1 MSGFVG
7 IACLDGSPVDRALL
21 DRLTSSLAYFAPDG
35 AAAWM
40 DGRIG
45 LGVAERRRLPRPA
58 SVAPAPPPRPA
69 SHDGRVWL
77 VADADLDDRGRLAV
91 ELSAAGVHVDPDAPA
106 HDLILHA
113 YRAWGAECPRHLHGD
128 FSFALWDGPRRR
140 LLLVRDRFGVRPL
153 YYARTWTGVV
163 FSNALDVVRAH
174 PEVATDLDPAAIGD
188 FLRMGMNTDLRTTA
202 FAAVRCVPPAHGLV
216 IADDTT
222 VESRYWDLPTDGEIR
237 HRRVEEY
244 ADHFRDVFESAV
256 ADRLR
261 GADDVVVLLSGGR
274 DSTAV
279 AATAR
284 AIADRAT
291 RPRLHPVTA
300 GYHYAL
306 PDEART
312 YAALAAASLRIP
324 VEFLPQDEYGWFED
338 WERPDLWR
346 PEPTESPVLAAEA
359 AMVARAATHARLGL
373 TGDGGDAVLRES
385 ESRIA
390 TLLLSGHW
398 WTAMVEIGTY
408 MRWHHR
414 IPRPGIRRLRQRNAG
429 TLSPYPPVPP
439 WIRPELIRR
448 AGLRERWEALERDD
462 AAVWRRHST
471 RPEAYVKTRSAF
483 WPRCFEEDHA
493 GATGIPLTLRHP
505 FFDERVV
512 EFLLALPPVQWL
524 NDKGILVVAMRG
536 RLPDEVVYRQKT
548 PLVGDSYEVAL
559 RTGGVGRPTA
569 AMFDE
574 TSRQFIDPDALFSVT
589 SSMQEVDRWDWVRA
603 MSLSHWL
610 RRLSR
615 GRAFPAFQA
624 PGHVEG
630 RIPPVANP

>member
-7 IACLDGSPVDRALL
+7 IAGRNGASVDRALV

-35 AAAWM
+35 AATWV
-40 DGRIG
+40 DGCIG
-45 LGVAERRRLPRPA
+45 LGFAELRRAPRP
-58 SVAPAPPPRPA
+58 SPGNAPRSPMPA
-69 SHDGRVWL
+69 SHDGTVWL
-77 VADADLDDRGRLAV
+77 VADADLDDRGRLAG
-91 ELSAAGVHVDPDAPA
+91 ELSAAGMRADPDASA
-106 HDLILHA
+106 HDLILDA
-113 YRAWGAECPRHLHGD
+113 YRAWGVECPRHLHGD

-140 LLLVRDRFGVRPL
+140 LLLARDRFGVRPL
-153 YYARTWTGVV
+153 YYARTRTGLV
-163 FSNALDVVRAH
+163 FSNALDVVRVH

-188 FLRMGMNTDLRTTA
+188 FLRIGTNTDLRTTA
-202 FAAVRCVPPAHGLV
+202 FAAVRCVPPAHVLV
-216 IADDTT
+216 MADDTA

-237 HRRVEEY
+237 HPCVEDY

-261 GADDVVVLLSGGR
+261 GADNVVLLLSGGR

-284 AIADRAT
+284 TIADRAT
-291 RPRLHPVTA
+291 LPRLHAVTA
-300 GYHYAL
+300 VYDYAF
-306 PDEART
+306 PDEERT

-346 PEPTESPVLAAEA
+346 PEPTEAPMLAGEA
-359 AMVARAATHARLGL
+359 ALVTRAATHARLGL

-385 ESRIA
+385 ESRVA
-390 TLLLSGHW
+390 RLLLSGHW
-398 WTAMVEIGTY
+398 WTAMAEIGTY
-408 MRWHHR
+408 MRWHQR
-414 IPRPGIRRLRQRNAG
+414 MPRPGIRRLRQRNAG

-439 WIRPELIRR
+439 WIRPEFIRR
-448 AGLRERWEALERDD
+448 AGLHERWEALERDD
-462 AAVWRRHST
+462 VAVWHRHPT
-471 RPEAYVKTRSAF
+471 RPEAYTKTRSAF
-483 WPRCFEEDHA
+483 WPRCFEEEHA
-493 GATGIPLTLRHP
+493 GATGIPLMLRHP

-536 RLPDEVVYRQKT
+536 RLPAKVLYRQKT

-559 RTGGVGRPTA
+559 RADGAVRPTA

-574 TSRQFIDPDALFSVT
+574 ASRQFVDPDALYDVT
-589 SSMQEVDRWDWVRA
+589 PEMQEFDRWDWVRA
-603 MSLSHWL
+603 VSLSHWL
-610 RRLSR
+610 RRLSS
-615 GRAFPAFQA
+615 GRTLPALH
-624 PGHVEG
+624 PPWHVEG
-630 RIPPVANP
+630 RIQPVANP